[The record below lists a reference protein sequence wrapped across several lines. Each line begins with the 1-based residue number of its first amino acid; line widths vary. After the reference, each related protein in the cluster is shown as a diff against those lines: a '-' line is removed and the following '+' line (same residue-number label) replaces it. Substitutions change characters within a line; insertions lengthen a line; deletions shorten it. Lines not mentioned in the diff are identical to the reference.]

1 MVEFGDSLVNEN
13 AEGNRSR
20 EEEAEPNMPEMT
32 TEHSTEL
39 DESQSRQPEC

>member
-1 MVEFGDSLVNEN
+1 MVEFRDSLVNEN

-20 EEEAEPNMPEMT
+20 EEAEPNMPEMT

-39 DESQSRQPEC
+39 DESQSWQPEC